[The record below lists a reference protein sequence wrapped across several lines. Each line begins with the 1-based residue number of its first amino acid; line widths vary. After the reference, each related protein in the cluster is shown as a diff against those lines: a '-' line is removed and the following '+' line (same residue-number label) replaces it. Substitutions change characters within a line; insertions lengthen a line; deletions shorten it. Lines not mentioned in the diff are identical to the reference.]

1 MSLNPNASI
10 SNVFFDVCV
19 VAIFISAVHL
29 LSAFRLIQ
37 RTIQKFNWSR
47 RKLTCEWNA
56 WPMTLDTLKNAWSSV
71 YLQTARLLFCCRWGC
86 CQWFCHNLFVKS
98 KLFSRNWFQFSW
110 NFDHFSENLKIFNW
124 SIIFFLRIQ
133 LFSSRNFIVVTRPSH
148 KTFSNFQITK
158 KPLKT
163 RNLTTFSQNSLIRD
177 FLYINLH

>member
-19 VAIFISAVHL
+19 YAIFISAVHL

-56 WPMTLDTLKNAWSSV
+56 WPRTLDTLKNAWSSV

-86 CQWFCHNLFVKS
+86 CQKFCHNLLWKVDFF
-98 KLFSRNWFQFSW
+98 LGNGFSFLGISF
-110 NFDHFSENLKIFNW
+110 I
-124 SIIFFLRIQ
+124 FLRISKVATEQ
-133 LFSSRNFIVVTRPSH
+133 
-148 KTFSNFQITK
+148 QI
-158 KPLKT
+158 
-163 RNLTTFSQNSLIRD
+163 FSQNLIVFFQELHCCDSTFTQNLSSTFKSLENR
-177 FLYINLH
+177 